1 MKNEQ
6 AHLEKQNPVLS
17 QLQEDPADAAALL
30 TEGQV
35 ENLVIQGRR
44 PLPFGEVKTTNN
56 QGEIVI
62 FYRYQLTPSSLT
74 DEQIKN
80 ISFKADGTLVIN
92 LKDGSQ
98 TTGLVYLLTADQKA
112 ALEQRVIQV
121 KEALRPEIKPAN
133 FRTLDELKDT
143 LNNLSEANKNRGLV
157 FIDQVFTYLKKQVA
171 EVVEESNTSMLTDR
185 VIADILVYL
194 FYKNQ
199 VYGEGVL
206 DLQGATYGKPAKTL
220 QILSDPDKFRE
231 YQQLRDSDSF
241 KQAKEDA
248 SQSP

>member
-1 MKNEQ
+1 MNNEQ
-6 AHLEKQNPVLS
+6 AHLKKQN
-17 QLQEDPADAAALL
+17 
-30 TEGQV
+30 
-35 ENLVIQGRR
+35 
-44 PLPFGEVKTTNN
+44 
-56 QGEIVI
+56 
-62 FYRYQLTPSSLT
+62 
-74 DEQIKN
+74 
-80 ISFKADGTLVIN
+80 
-92 LKDGSQ
+92 
-98 TTGLVYLLTADQKA
+98 
-112 ALEQRVIQV
+112 
-121 KEALRPEIKPAN
+121 PEIKPAN

-143 LNNLSEANKNRGLV
+143 LNALSEMDKNRGRV
-157 FIDQVFTYLKKQVA
+157 FIDQMFAYLKKQVT

-206 DLQGATYGKPAKTL
+206 DLQSATYGKPAKTL

-248 SQSP
+248 AQSP